1 VSSQESKGATTKE
14 NKIRSIL
21 SVDQMAIILRAADEL
36 KIVTA
41 RSLSSVFRTIVPYL
55 STLNQE
61 NISFDSMR
69 SKSYAA
75 EIRDKEVVIHLL
87 QQMITTIKEY

>member
-1 VSSQESKGATTKE
+1 LSSQESKGATTKE

-41 RSLSSVFRTIVPYL
+41 RSLSSVFRAIVPYL